1 MTPEELEKRVNLI
14 KQMRTAIVMQVKKA
28 KLSDEE
34 AVKVAS
40 LYDDWSDTATYEQDD
55 IVRYNNHLYRCI
67 SAAPFQSQATW
78 TPDVSPSLWD
88 RIDIAEDGIE
98 IWTAPSG
105 AHDAYD
111 EGDKVHW
118 PTGDSTVYV
127 SKRNGNIWEPAEGGN
142 EFWDV
147 FEG

>member
-28 KLSDEE
+28 KLTDEE
-34 AVKVAS
+34 AIQVAS
-40 LYDDWSDTATYEQDD
+40 LYEDWSDTATYEYGD
-55 IVRYNNHLYRCI
+55 IVRYNNHLYRSI
-67 SAAPFQSQATW
+67 SEVSFQSQATW

-105 AHDAYD
+105 AHDDYD
-111 EGDKVHW
+111 EGAKVHW
-118 PTGDSTVYV
+118 PAGDSTIYV
-127 SKRNGNIWEPAEGGN
+127 SKRDGNIWEPAEGGN
-142 EFWDV
+142 EYWDV